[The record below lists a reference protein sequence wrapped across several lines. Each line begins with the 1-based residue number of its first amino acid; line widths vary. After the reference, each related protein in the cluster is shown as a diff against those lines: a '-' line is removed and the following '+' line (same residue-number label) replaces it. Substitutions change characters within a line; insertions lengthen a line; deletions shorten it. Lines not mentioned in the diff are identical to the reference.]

1 MGPVPVVAP
10 QRRARQLLAGATEA
24 VVRAA
29 VMAEDAAAEGAKS
42 ACTVTAATLSE
53 RKPSPNR
60 VQFDE
65 EIRVAAGRG
74 PRFVSQP
81 AVPEQAVHS
90 YQIPDFVAREE

>member
-1 MGPVPVVAP
+1 MP
-10 QRRARQLLAGATEA
+10 QQGARPASATRR
-24 VVRAA
+24 VR
-29 VMAEDAAAEGAKS
+29 MPEDAAAEGAKS

-81 AVPEQAVHS
+81 SVPDQAVHS